1 MSQKRKGL
9 GRLVPTRPT
18 GMEYRVKYGIHL
30 VAETKQHGRGVRP
43 VKWARCSVRSATD
56 HRIPNGS
63 YFLHADEGGVFQLK
77 YTGTVW
83 QFLAAA

>member
-1 MSQKRKGL
+1 
-9 GRLVPTRPT
+9 
-18 GMEYRVKYGIHL
+18 
-30 VAETKQHGRGVRP
+30 
-43 VKWARCSVRSATD
+43 VRSATD